1 MTEEGPEKVIAVAE
15 KIPAQPGA
23 ESTTAHRARP
33 RTPEQQALLDAHVA
47 LVREMYAGRD
57 PRLVAVLMDETP
69 LWTEDLVRMFGITDQ
84 RTYILYGEGRDL
96 FEAGFLIH
104 PGGIPIPDVSGGMRG
119 RYEIRGI
126 SRGRLALWALGAHRA
141 IWNPSTGEIEW
152 INPTSSEPQ
161 VDRARVALA
170 SGRVP
175 DRYTAIVQARIDNPD
190 KTTAAIAE
198 TLRMTK
204 AQYTSALRRALEA
217 AEKL

>member
-1 MTEEGPEKVIAVAE
+1 MIAVAE

-23 ESTTAHRARP
+23 DASSAHRARP
-33 RTPEQQALLDAHVA
+33 RTPEQQALINKHAD

-57 PRLVAVLMDETP
+57 QRLVDALLDETP

-104 PGGIPIPDVSGGMRG
+104 PGGIPIPDVSGGSRG
-119 RYEIRGI
+119 RHEIRGI

-141 IWNPSTGEIEW
+141 IWSPDAGEIVW
-152 INPTSSEPQ
+152 IDPNSSKPQ
-161 VDRARVALA
+161 VDRAHAALS

-175 DRYTAIVQARIDNPD
+175 ERYHPVLQARVDNPD

-198 TLRMTK
+198 QMGLTK
-204 AQYTSALRRALEA
+204 AQYTSALRRALQA
-217 AEKL
+217 AERL